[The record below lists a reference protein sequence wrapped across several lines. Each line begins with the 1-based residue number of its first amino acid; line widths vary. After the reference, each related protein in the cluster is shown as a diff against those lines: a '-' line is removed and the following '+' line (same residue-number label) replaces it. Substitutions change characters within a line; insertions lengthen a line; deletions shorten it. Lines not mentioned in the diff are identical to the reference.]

1 MDINSMSA
9 RLTFEN
15 ARNLLGQTVGMA
27 AAQAARLTSS
37 YVRAEVNIATNLAT
51 YQIQTLSN
59 QPNNANVIYNTERRI
74 QLQDWFIASQIGV
87 FLGAPSSASDA
98 TFKLLSFPDPSVLT
112 TSGAAAAAYA
122 LYNGYLN
129 LTIDNN
135 VVMPEWDID
144 RHLVIPRTQPAAN
157 ADYTTSGI
165 NYVGSRNGSVDGY
178 YPCEPNLI
186 FNGAANLDF
195 KLVLPSAI
203 ATAQANGFSRI
214 IVIMR
219 GVKAQ
224 NVTSVR

>member
-1 MDINSMSA
+1 MSA

-15 ARNLLGQTVGMA
+15 ARNLLGATVGMQ
-27 AAQAARLTSS
+27 AAQNARLTSS

-87 FLGAPSSASDA
+87 FLGVPSSATDA
-98 TFKLLSFPDPSVLT
+98 AYKLLTYPDPLILT
-112 TSGAAAAAYA
+112 TAGAAAAANT

-135 VVMPEWDID
+135 VVMPEWDVD
-144 RHLVIPRTQPAAN
+144 RHLVIPRTQSAAN
-157 ADYTTSGI
+157 ADYTSSGI
-165 NYVGSRNGSVDGY
+165 ALQGNRNGSVDGY

-195 KLVLPSAI
+195 KLVLPQAI

>member
-1 MDINSMSA
+1 MEINSMNA

-15 ARNLLGQTVGMA
+15 ARALLASTVGTNA
-27 AAQAARLTSS
+27 AANARLTSS
-37 YVRAEVNIATNLAT
+37 YVRAEVNIQTNLAT
-51 YQIQTLSN
+51 YQLQTLSN

-87 FLGAPSSASDA
+87 FLGVPSSGTDT
-98 TFKLLSFPDPSVLT
+98 TFKLLTFPDASILT
-112 TSGAAAAAYA
+112 TIGASAAAYT

-135 VVMPEWDID
+135 VVMPEWDLD
-144 RHLVIPRTQPAAN
+144 RHLYIPVTQPAAN

-165 NYVGSRNGSVDGY
+165 NYIGNRDGSIHGY
-178 YPCEPNLI
+178 FPCEPNLI

-203 ATAQANGFSRI
+203 ATAQTGGFSRI

>member
-15 ARNLLGQTVGMA
+15 ANNLLIKTVGMQ
-27 AAQAARLTSS
+27 AAQNARLTSS
-37 YVRAEVNIATNLAT
+37 YVRAEVNIQTNLAT

-59 QPNNANVIYNTERRI
+59 QPNNANVIYNTEKRI

-87 FLGAPSSASDA
+87 FLGVPASATDGA
-98 TFKLLSFPDPSVLT
+98 YKLLTYADPLIFT
-112 TSGAAAAAYA
+112 TVGSAAAAMTM
-122 LYNGYLN
+122 YNGYLN

-144 RHLVIPRTQPAAN
+144 RHLVIPQTQAAGAIQGQRN
-157 ADYTTSGI
+157 A
-165 NYVGSRNGSVDGY
+165 SVDGY

-195 KLVLPSAI
+195 KLILPSAI
-203 ATAQANGFSRI
+203 ATAQAGGFSRI
-214 IVIMR
+214 IVVMR